1 MREDMQQALERYAQ
15 FYETL
20 TRDSLK
26 ELDRYFAKDARFK
39 DPFNDV
45 TGLDKIRLVFE
56 DMFKTI
62 GQPQFKVVD
71 MGWSNAGDGSAFML
85 WTFKYRIRGRGL
97 PVTVNGMSA
106 MMFNTDGRIRSH
118 IDYWDAAQG
127 LYEHLPV
134 IGAVLRWIRRRVE
147 VK

>member
-1 MREDMQQALERYAQ
+1 MRAAMQEALERYAN

-20 TRDSLK
+20 TRESLN
-26 ELDRYFAKDARFK
+26 ELPRFFHKDARFK

-45 TGLDKIRLVFE
+45 TGIDKIRLVFE

-62 GQPQFKVVD
+62 GQPQFKVID
-71 MGWSNAGDGSAFML
+71 MAWSNAEDGSAFML
-85 WTFKYRIRGRGL
+85 WTFKYQIRGRGL

-106 MMFNTDGRIRSH
+106 MILSTDGKVRSH

-134 IGAVLRWIRRRVE
+134 IGTLLRWIRKRVE
-147 VK
+147 VR